1 MDPTRNIVIGDESA
15 LFAMLHADSG
25 QQVAQR
31 ALVTSPLD
39 ASAETASE
47 LQAFNTGHPLYGGR
61 PVHLL
66 VSEAANKR
74 HTKDVTCRLAPNGL
88 PERSF
93 FFIRKGLYMTT
104 PELTFLRM
112 AAFKSEMQLAR
123 IATDLCGRYYIDVA
137 TGSIE
142 DRTAFLTTPEALRAY
157 CSHLPRVRGSKKA
170 LDALRW
176 VFPNSGSPRE
186 TQCQLLLSL
195 PLGRGGFALPFTHM
209 NYDVRSGRLAHI
221 TEQDEYSIDFANPDL
236 KIGAEYDGR
245 DSHPDPSADKR
256 RRNELKALGWDIF
269 PFEKD
274 VLEDPDR
281 MARFAAGMA
290 AVMHVKRQHSRAW
303 AAKYLKLRRELGL
316 RE

>member
-25 QQVAQR
+25 QQVVQR

-157 CSHLPRVRGSKKA
+157 CSHLRCRT
-170 LDALRW
+170 
-176 VFPNSGSPRE
+176 VFR
-186 TQCQLLLSL
+186 T
-195 PLGRGGFALPFTHM
+195 A
-209 NYDVRSGRLAHI
+209 
-221 TEQDEYSIDFANPDL
+221 
-236 KIGAEYDGR
+236 
-245 DSHPDPSADKR
+245 
-256 RRNELKALGWDIF
+256 
-269 PFEKD
+269 
-274 VLEDPDR
+274 
-281 MARFAAGMA
+281 
-290 AVMHVKRQHSRAW
+290 
-303 AAKYLKLRRELGL
+303 
-316 RE
+316 